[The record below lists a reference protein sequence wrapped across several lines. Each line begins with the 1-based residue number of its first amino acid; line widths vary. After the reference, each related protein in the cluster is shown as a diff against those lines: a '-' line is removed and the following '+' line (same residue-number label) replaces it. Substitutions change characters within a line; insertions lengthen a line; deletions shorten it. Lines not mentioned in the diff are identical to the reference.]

1 MYVYIMHNGV
11 HHNNK
16 DSQFNDS
23 NNEIVVVMRCY

>member
-16 DSQFNDS
+16 NSQFNDS
-23 NNEIVVVMRCY
+23 NNEIVVMRCC